1 MSAHDELLKI
11 HRILLAP
18 GDCPAITDDDTLT
31 IRLLKDLIIW
41 HRHQRQMAFGPQ
53 AWVRCAERMPE
64 RWESVLL
71 ALGGMVPMTTFV
83 WSGER
88 WQVGVSDTQYP
99 YSPEFWMPMPKAPN
113 P

>member
-1 MSAHDELLKI
+1 MSDHDATPKADGAESLSTAGL
-11 HRILLAP
+11 
-18 GDCPAITDDDTLT
+18 G
-31 IRLLKDLIIW
+31 
-41 HRHQRQMAFGPQ
+41 

-113 P
+113 ATSHRPPAGGPVD